1 MNMSS
6 NSDSTIK
13 YYDDHG
19 KEFFDST
26 YMLDMSQV
34 YKPFLEKL
42 PQKAS
47 ILDAGCGSG
56 RDSLHF
62 MKLGYNVT
70 AFDASEKMVSL
81 ASELLQM
88 KVLNLDFESLDFKN
102 EFDGIWACA
111 AFLHVPKSR
120 IVNVISRMER
130 ALVRNGIMYTSFK
143 HGDGEQVR
151 DGRLFNYYD
160 EDSFTSFLR
169 DFPDLRIVKL
179 WKTTDVR
186 KDRQTEYW
194 LNALIEKSQ

>member
-1 MNMSS
+1 MNMNS

-26 YMLDMSQV
+26 YKLDMSQA

-42 PQKAS
+42 APKVS

-62 MKLGYNVT
+62 VKLGYNVT

-88 KVLNLDFESLDFKN
+88 NVLKLDFESLDFKN

-120 IVNVISRMER
+120 IVNVISRMES
-130 ALVRNGIMYTSFK
+130 ALVKNGIMYTSFK
-143 HGDGEQVR
+143 HGAGEQVR
-151 DGRLFNYYD
+151 DGRLFNYYN
-160 EDSFTSFLR
+160 EDSFTSLLS